1 MSVIQR
7 SPRCG
12 ILEAGKLAAGGDLT
26 GAKKIAEEIYDRHY
40 ELVKNF
46 LDENPHKKN
55 QLILESCDK
64 KLDEKTGLLK
74 KYLDYT
80 AKTGS
85 LEPKMSD
92 AIASIGEQISSYLLA
107 QCGLALDILTQ
118 HIEAKKQCKIR
129 KQQAP
134 GFKVGSIAFWS

>member
-1 MSVIQR
+1 MNINVLKFGGTSMNDHQTWKRVLDIIR
-7 SPRCG
+7 SYEYPVVVVSATARTTRKL
-12 ILEAGKLAAGGDLT
+12 LEAGKLAAGGDLT

-92 AIASIGEQISSYLLA
+92 AIASIGE
-107 QCGLALDILTQ
+107 
-118 HIEAKKQCKIR
+118 
-129 KQQAP
+129 
-134 GFKVGSIAFWS
+134 